1 MISFL
6 KGNILSCKPT
16 RVVLDVQGVGYEIH
30 IPLST
35 YEKISTATSIELF
48 IYMVV
53 RENAISLYGFISEEE
68 QQIFS
73 LLLTISG
80 IGPSIAISIL
90 SSMTPQQIL
99 LAVKNDQIT
108 AFKSIPG
115 IGQSKSEKI
124 IFELKRKLK
133 KIDTILSQ
141 ESATTPYMKDAI
153 EALVSLGFDE
163 KQASSSVS
171 SVIAQNPTINNIET
185 IIRLSLKQLS
195 K

>member
-6 KGNILSCKPT
+6 SGNILSCKPT
-16 RVVLDVQGVGYEIH
+16 RVILDVQGVGYEIH

-35 YEKISTATSIELF
+35 YEKISTATSTQLF
-48 IYMVV
+48 IHMVV
-53 RENAISLYGFISEEE
+53 RENAISLYGFNSEEE

-99 LAVKNDQIT
+99 SAVKNDQIA

-133 KIDTILSQ
+133 KLDTILSH
-141 ESATTPYMKDAI
+141 ESATIPYMKDAV

-163 KQASSSVS
+163 KQASSTVS
-171 SVIAQNPTINNIET
+171 SVIAQHSDLNNLET

>member
-16 RVVLDVQGVGYEIH
+16 RIVLDVNGVGYEIH
-30 IPLST
+30 ISLST
-35 YEKISTATSIELF
+35 YEQINTATVVQLF
-48 IYMVV
+48 IHMVV
-53 RENAISLYGFISEEE
+53 RENAISLYGFNTEEE
-68 QQIFS
+68 KEMFS

-80 IGPSIAISIL
+80 IGPSIAISLL

-99 LAVKNDQIT
+99 SAVKNEHIA

-124 IFELKRKLK
+124 VFELKRKLK
-133 KIDTILSQ
+133 KLDSILSK
-141 ESATTPYMKDAI
+141 ESATIPYMNDAI
-153 EALVSLGFDE
+153 EALTSLGFEE
-163 KQASSSVS
+163 KQASSTVAL
-171 SVIAQNPTINNIET
+171 VVTQHPDIKNIET

>member
-6 KGNILSCKPT
+6 SGNILSCKPT
-16 RVVLDVQGVGYEIH
+16 RVILDVQGVGYEIH

-35 YEKISTATSIELF
+35 YEKISTATSTQLF
-48 IYMVV
+48 IHMVV
-53 RENAISLYGFISEEE
+53 RENAISLYGFNSEEE

-99 LAVKNDQIT
+99 SAVKNDQIT
-108 AFKSIPG
+108 AFTSIPG

-133 KIDTILSQ
+133 KLDTILSR
-141 ESATTPYMKDAI
+141 ESTTTPYMKDAI

-163 KQASSSVS
+163 KQASSTVS
-171 SVIAQNPTINNIET
+171 SVIAQHSDINNIET

>member
-6 KGNILSCKPT
+6 KGTILSCKPT

-35 YEKISTATSIELF
+35 YEKISTATSTQLF
-48 IYMVV
+48 IHMVV
-53 RENAISLYGFISEEE
+53 RENAITLYGFNSEEE

-99 LAVKNDQIT
+99 MAVKNDQIT
-108 AFKSIPG
+108 AFTSIPG

-133 KIDTILSQ
+133 KLDTILSR
-141 ESATTPYMKDAI
+141 ESTTTPYMKDAI

-163 KQASSSVS
+163 KQASSTVS
-171 SVIAQNPTINNIET
+171 SVIAQHSDINNIET

>member
-35 YEKISTATSIELF
+35 YEKISTATSAELF
-48 IYMVV
+48 IHMVV
-53 RENAISLYGFISEEE
+53 RENAISLYGFNSEEE

-90 SSMTPQQIL
+90 SSMTPQQVL
-99 LAVKNDQIT
+99 SAVKNDQVT

-133 KIDTILSQ
+133 KLDSILSQ
-141 ESATTPYMKDAI
+141 ESTTTPYMNDAI

-163 KQASSSVS
+163 KQALSTVS
-171 SVIAQNPTINNIET
+171 SILAQHHDIHNIET

>member
-35 YEKISTATSIELF
+35 YEKISTATSVELF
-48 IYMVV
+48 IHMVV

-68 QQIFS
+68 QQVFS
-73 LLLTISG
+73 LLLSIPG

-133 KIDTILSQ
+133 KIDTILSR
-141 ESATTPYMKDAI
+141 ESAITPYMKDAI

-163 KQASSSVS
+163 KQASTSVS

>member
-6 KGNILSCKPT
+6 SGNILSCKPT
-16 RVVLDVQGVGYEIH
+16 RIVLDVHGVGYEIH

-35 YEKISTATSIELF
+35 YEKISTATSTRLF
-48 IYMVV
+48 IHMVV
-53 RENAISLYGFISEEE
+53 RENAISLYGFNSEEE

-99 LAVKNDQIT
+99 SAVKNDQIA

-133 KIDTILSQ
+133 KLDTILSQ
-141 ESATTPYMKDAI
+141 ESTTTPYMKDAI

-163 KQASSSVS
+163 KQASSTVS
-171 SVIAQNPTINNIET
+171 SVITQHTDINNIET

>member
-16 RVVLDVQGVGYEIH
+16 RIVLDVNGVGYEIH

-35 YEKISTATSIELF
+35 YEQINTNTVAQLF
-48 IYMVV
+48 IHMVV
-53 RENAISLYGFISEEE
+53 RENAISLYGFNTEEE
-68 QQIFS
+68 KEMFS

-80 IGPSIAISIL
+80 IGPSIAISLL
-90 SSMTPQQIL
+90 SSMSPQQIL
-99 LAVKNDQIT
+99 SAVKNENIA

-124 IFELKRKLK
+124 VFELKRKLK
-133 KIDTILSQ
+133 KLDSLLSK
-141 ESATTPYMKDAI
+141 ESERIPHINDAI
-153 EALVSLGFDE
+153 EALTSLGFEE
-163 KQASSSVS
+163 KQASSTVNLI
-171 SVIAQNPTINNIET
+171 VTQNPDIKNIET

>member
-6 KGNILSCKPT
+6 KGTILSCKPT
-16 RVVLDVQGVGYEIH
+16 RVVLDVQGVGYEIN

-35 YEKISTATSIELF
+35 YEKISTARSTELF
-48 IYMVV
+48 IHMVV
-53 RENAISLYGFISEEE
+53 RENAILLYGFNSEEE

-99 LAVKNDQIT
+99 SAVKNDQIT
-108 AFKSIPG
+108 AFTSIPG

-133 KIDTILSQ
+133 KLDTILSR
-141 ESATTPYMKDAI
+141 ESTTTPYMKDAI

-163 KQASSSVS
+163 KQASSTVS
-171 SVIAQNPTINNIET
+171 SVIAQHSDINNIET

>member
-6 KGNILSCKPT
+6 KGTILSCKPT
-16 RVVLDVQGVGYEIH
+16 RIVLDVNGVGYEIH

-35 YEKISTATSIELF
+35 YEQINTNTVAQLF
-48 IYMVV
+48 IHMVV
-53 RENAISLYGFISEEE
+53 RENAISLYGFNTEEE
-68 QQIFS
+68 KEMFS

-80 IGPSIAISIL
+80 IGPSIAISLL
-90 SSMTPQQIL
+90 SSMSPQQIL
-99 LAVKNDQIT
+99 SAVKNENIA

-124 IFELKRKLK
+124 VFELKRKLK
-133 KIDTILSQ
+133 KLDSLLSK
-141 ESATTPYMKDAI
+141 ESERIPHINDAI
-153 EALVSLGFDE
+153 EALTSLGFEE
-163 KQASSSVS
+163 KQASSTVNLI
-171 SVIAQNPTINNIET
+171 VTQNPDIKNIET

>member
-6 KGNILSCKPT
+6 KGTILSCKPT

-35 YEKISTATSIELF
+35 YEKISTARSTELF
-48 IYMVV
+48 IHMVV
-53 RENAISLYGFISEEE
+53 RENAILLYGFNSEEE

-99 LAVKNDQIT
+99 SAVKNDQIT
-108 AFKSIPG
+108 AFTSIPG

-133 KIDTILSQ
+133 KLDTILSR
-141 ESATTPYMKDAI
+141 ESTTTPYMKDAI

-163 KQASSSVS
+163 KQASSTVS
-171 SVIAQNPTINNIET
+171 SVIAQHSDINNIET

>member
-35 YEKISTATSIELF
+35 YEKISTARSTELF
-48 IYMVV
+48 IHMVV
-53 RENAISLYGFISEEE
+53 RENAILLYGFNSEEE

-99 LAVKNDQIT
+99 SAVKNDQIT
-108 AFKSIPG
+108 AFTSIPG

-133 KIDTILSQ
+133 KLDTILSR
-141 ESATTPYMKDAI
+141 ESTTTPYMKDAI

-163 KQASSSVS
+163 KQASSTVS
-171 SVIAQNPTINNIET
+171 SVIAQHSDINNIET

>member
-1 MISFL
+1 MIAFL
-6 KGNILSCKPT
+6 KGTILSCKPT

-35 YEKISTATSIELF
+35 YEKINTATSAELF
-48 IYMVV
+48 IHMVV
-53 RENAISLYGFISEEE
+53 RENAISLYGFNSEEE

-90 SSMTPQQIL
+90 SSMTPQQVL
-99 LAVKNDQIT
+99 SSVKNDQIT

-133 KIDTILSQ
+133 KLDTILSQ
-141 ESATTPYMKDAI
+141 ESATKPYMNDAI

-163 KQASSSVS
+163 KQALSTVS
-171 SVIAQNPTINNIET
+171 SILAQHPDLHNSET

>member
-35 YEKISTATSIELF
+35 YEKISTATSTELF
-48 IYMVV
+48 IHMVV
-53 RENAISLYGFISEEE
+53 RENAISLYGFNSEEE

-99 LAVKNDQIT
+99 SAVKNDQIT
-108 AFKSIPG
+108 AFKTIPG

-133 KIDTILSQ
+133 KLDTILSQ
-141 ESATTPYMKDAI
+141 ESAITPYIKDAI
-153 EALVSLGFDE
+153 DALVSLGFDE
-163 KQASSSVS
+163 KQASSTVS
-171 SVIAQNPTINNIET
+171 SVIAQHPEINNIET

>member
-6 KGNILSCKPT
+6 KGTILSCKPT
-16 RVVLDVQGVGYEIH
+16 RVVPDVQVVGYEIH

-35 YEKISTATSIELF
+35 YEKISTARSTELF
-48 IYMVV
+48 IHMVV
-53 RENAISLYGFISEEE
+53 RENAILLYGFNSEEE

-99 LAVKNDQIT
+99 SAVKNDQIT
-108 AFKSIPG
+108 AFTSIPG

-133 KIDTILSQ
+133 KLDTILSR
-141 ESATTPYMKDAI
+141 ESTTTPYMKDAI

-163 KQASSSVS
+163 KQASSTVS
-171 SVIAQNPTINNIET
+171 SVIAQHSDINNIET